1 MCHRRGID
9 EDCSAWLDRTM
20 QTGTDLLTQLS
31 VLVREVR
38 QSLVGEANDSAAACN
53 GIRAAS
59 QERRH
64 VAAYTT
70 ILVKR
75 ILQATQVNVDWWER
89 ILHRLFLREAGAGT
103 PAFLREAGAGPPAFL
118 REGEAGAG
126 TPAFLREAGAG
137 PPAWTPLDTRRS
149 GVLETT
155 RLPVRADTLFAFR
168 DSEELGSP
176 KMQRIKRS
184 MASHW
189 RVFWASI

>member
-20 QTGTDLLTQLS
+20 RTGTDLLTQLS

-103 PAFLREAGAGPPAFL
+103 PAFLREAGAGPPA
-118 REGEAGAG
+118 
-126 TPAFLREAGAG
+126 
-137 PPAWTPLDTRRS
+137 WTPLDTRRS